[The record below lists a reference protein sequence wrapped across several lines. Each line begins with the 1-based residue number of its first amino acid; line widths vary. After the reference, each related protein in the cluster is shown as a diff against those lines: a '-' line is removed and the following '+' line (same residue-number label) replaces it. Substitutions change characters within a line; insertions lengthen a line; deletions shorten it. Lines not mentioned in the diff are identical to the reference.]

1 MGMAMARGFW
11 LVAVAASCFCICLKP
26 PLWEATPT
34 HPSPSPMA
42 LNVHGIM
49 CSALFLP
56 LTPCRLSLFVCIC
69 VSSTHVATPFLVLRC
84 PGRSILAR
92 VSWARTQELAIPI
105 DLFPPVLLPVSGCW
119 SLVAAD
125 NNNSGELRA
134 GWEMP
139 LICWSCQLSR
149 SEMKWKSHALMAEML
164 SPGGRGLPVGPPN
177 THSCPKKK
185 SSWPRCFTLVNGG
198 FLFLF
203 FKRLVLN
210 IRTLP

>member
-26 PLWEATPT
+26 PLWEATPN
-34 HPSPSPMA
+34 PPIA
-42 LNVHGIM
+42 IAHGTQ
-49 CSALFLP
+49 CAW
-56 LTPCRLSLFVCIC
+56 
-69 VSSTHVATPFLVLRC
+69 HYVLRFVPPTHSLPSLLVC
-84 PGRSILAR
+84 LHLRIIDACRDAILGPAMSGPLDFGPGVLGSNPGTGHTDRPL
-92 VSWARTQELAIPI
+92 
-105 DLFPPVLLPVSGCW
+105 PPVLLPVSGCW

-164 SPGGRGLPVGPPN
+164 SPGGRGLPVGPPY
-177 THSCPKKK
+177 THSCPKKN
-185 SSWPRCFTLVNGG
+185 PHGPAVLPLLMAAFY
-198 FLFLF
+198 F
-203 FKRLVLN
+203 FFSRDWC
-210 IRTLP
+210 